1 MADRKDAERE
11 EARTIVMDVLE
22 ALLNEDRVLLNI
34 EGELN
39 LTPGAIEKAYKTLQK
54 ARTGR
59 TKKTG
64 IDKDEIFYSL
74 CIEDIFWQAKE
85 MKIPRKKLTPEI
97 IKEIKG
103 RIEDKMGS
111 ANYTIMDAINEVIG
125 ETEEQ

>member
-1 MADRKDAERE
+1 MVDRKDAERE

-39 LTPGAIEKAYKTLQK
+39 LAPGAIEKAYKTLQK

-59 TKKTG
+59 TKKTV

-85 MKIPRKKLTPEI
+85 MKIPRKKLTTEI

-111 ANYTIMDAINEVIG
+111 ANYTIMDAISEVIG
-125 ETEEQ
+125 ETEKQ

>member
-1 MADRKDAERE
+1 MAGKDAERE

-22 ALLNEDRVLLNI
+22 ALLDEDRVLLNI

-39 LTPGAIEKAYKTLQK
+39 LTPGAIKKAYKTLQK

-59 TKKTG
+59 TKG

-85 MKIPRKKLTPEI
+85 MKIPKKKLTPEI
-97 IKEIKG
+97 IKEIKD
-103 RIEDKMGS
+103 RIGDKMGS
-111 ANYTIMDAINEVIG
+111 VNDTIMDAISEVIG
-125 ETEEQ
+125 ETEELK